1 MNPVPVLR
9 TERLILRAFTEADLD
24 DFAAMQA
31 DPEFMR
37 HLGVG
42 DGAGKPRT
50 RIETWISMA
59 MQLGQWALRGCGFWA
74 IEHEGRFIGR
84 AGILN
89 PEGWPM
95 PELAYGIAPAAWG
108 RGLAFEAASAVLGW
122 ARDNLPEP
130 PVSFIHPENFR
141 SQRLA
146 ARLGAAQDGMID
158 LHGVRAQVW
167 RYPPVPR

>member
-1 MNPVPVLR
+1 MIPLLR
-9 TERLILRAFTEADLD
+9 TQRLVLRAFTEADLD
-24 DFAAMQA
+24 AFAALQA
-31 DPEFMR
+31 DPVFMR

-42 DGAGKPRT
+42 ESAGKPRT

-59 MQLGQWALRGCGFWA
+59 AQLGQWQLRGCGFWA

-95 PELAYGIAPAAWG
+95 PELAYGIAPAEWG

-122 ARDNLPEP
+122 ARAKMPEP
-130 PVSFIHPENFR
+130 VVSFIHPANEASR
-141 SQRLA
+141 RLA
-146 ARLGAAQDGMID
+146 RRLGAAQDGMIH
-158 LHGVRAQVW
+158 LLGVEAELW
-167 RYPPVPR
+167 RYPPA

>member
-1 MNPVPVLR
+1 MIPVLR
-9 TERLILRAFTEADLD
+9 TERLVLRAFTEADLD

-31 DPEFMR
+31 DPVFMR

-42 DGAGKPRT
+42 ESAGQPRT
-50 RIETWISMA
+50 RSETWTSMA
-59 MQLGQWALRGCGFWA
+59 AQLGQWALRGCGFWA

-95 PELAYGIAPAAWG
+95 PELAYGIAPADWG
-108 RGLAFEAASAVLGW
+108 RGLAFEAASAALEW
-122 ARDNLPEP
+122 ARDNLPAP
-130 PVSFIHPENFR
+130 PVSFIHPENRR
-141 SQRLA
+141 SQLLA

-158 LHGVRAQVW
+158 LLGVRVQLW
-167 RYPPVPR
+167 RYPPAG

>member
-1 MNPVPVLR
+1 MPVLR
-9 TERLILRAFTEADLD
+9 TRRLVLRGFIEADLD

-42 DGAGKPRT
+42 ESAGKPRT
-50 RIETWISMA
+50 RSETWTSMA
-59 MQLGQWALRGCGFWA
+59 TQLGQWALRGRGFWA
-74 IEHEGRFIGR
+74 LEHEGRFIGR
-84 AGILN
+84 AGILH

-95 PELAYGIAPAAWG
+95 PELAYGIAPAEWG

-122 ARDNLPEP
+122 AQANLSEP
-130 PVSFIHPENFR
+130 VVSFVHPGNLR

-146 ARLGAAQDGMID
+146 QRLGAEQDGMIG
-158 LHGVRAQVW
+158 LMGVQAQLW
-167 RYPPVPR
+167 RYPASRE

>member
-1 MNPVPVLR
+1 MIPALR
-9 TERLILRAFTEADLD
+9 TERLVLRAFTEADLD
-24 DFAAMQA
+24 AFAALQA

-42 DGAGKPRT
+42 ESAGKPRT
-50 RIETWISMA
+50 RLETWSSMA
-59 MQLGQWALRGCGFWA
+59 MQLGQWQLRGCGFWA

-95 PELAYGIAPAAWG
+95 PELAYGIAPAEWG

-122 ARDNLPEP
+122 ARDSLPEP
-130 PVSFIHPENFR
+130 VVSFVHPENLR

-146 ARLGAAQDGMID
+146 VRLGGVQDGMID
-158 LHGVRAQVW
+158 LLGVHAQLW
-167 RYPPVPR
+167 RYAASPG

>member
-1 MNPVPVLR
+1 MIPVLR
-9 TERLILRAFTEADLD
+9 TRRLVLRAFVEADLD
-24 DFAAMQA
+24 DFAALQA
-31 DPEFMR
+31 DPVFMR
-37 HLGVG
+37 HLGIG
-42 DGAGKPRT
+42 DAAGRPRT
-50 RIETWISMA
+50 RLETWMA
-59 MQLGQWALRGCGFWA
+59 MAAQLGQWQLRGCGFWA
-74 IEHEGRFIGR
+74 VEHEGRFIGR

-122 ARDNLPEP
+122 AREALPAP
-130 PVSFIHPENFR
+130 PVSFIHPENLR

-146 ARLGAAQDGMID
+146 ARLGGAQDGLID
-158 LHGVRAQVW
+158 LLGVQAQLW

>member
-1 MNPVPVLR
+1 MIPVLR
-9 TERLILRAFTEADLD
+9 TERLVLRGFEERDLD
-24 DFAAMQA
+24 AFAALQA

-42 DGAGKPRT
+42 DAAGKPRT
-50 RIETWISMA
+50 RIETWMSMA
-59 MQLGQWALRGCGFWA
+59 TQLGQWQLRGCGFWV
-74 IEHEGRFIGR
+74 IEREGRFIGR

-95 PELAYGIAPAAWG
+95 PELAYGIAPVEWG

-122 ARDNLPEP
+122 ARRNLPEP
-130 PVSFIHPENFR
+130 PVSFVHPENHR

-146 ARLGAAQDGMID
+146 ARLGARQDGMID
-158 LHGVRAQVW
+158 LLGVRAQLW